1 MLVEYERTL
10 MGQARAGGKGCSGF
24 LMHRSNS
31 MSTCARLEIPR

>member
-1 MLVEYERTL
+1 MLVEYEWTL

-31 MSTCARLEIPR
+31 MSACARLEIPR